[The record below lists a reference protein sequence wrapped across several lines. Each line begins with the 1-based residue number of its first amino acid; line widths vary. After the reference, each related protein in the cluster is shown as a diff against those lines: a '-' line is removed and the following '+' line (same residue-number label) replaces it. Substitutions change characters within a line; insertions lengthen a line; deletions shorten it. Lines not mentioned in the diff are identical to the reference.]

1 MTTKTSYN
9 RILSITT
16 KLNMLLLPYKVSL
29 VIVAVW
35 LDCFWKGCCPF
46 WLIFFSKKNF
56 FCVSKITFILW
67 KLFFMVNF
75 WINLICILQLCNSI
89 GMTFA
94 NYMTIKTC
102 IIKDYLQR
110 RQGVPIKIRYPS
122 GLDKTH
128 RRQIISFLTDNGW
141 IGVTWERVKK
151 ENRLL
156 CIVLTTVVYTCR

>member
-102 IIKDYLQR
+102 IIKVKYINSRKVCIMLGKNTLILVYIW
-110 RQGVPIKIRYPS
+110 RQVIRMWR
-122 GLDKTH
+122 KH
-128 RRQIISFLTDNGW
+128 FLHW
-141 IGVTWERVKK
+141 IG
-151 ENRLL
+151 
-156 CIVLTTVVYTCR
+156 